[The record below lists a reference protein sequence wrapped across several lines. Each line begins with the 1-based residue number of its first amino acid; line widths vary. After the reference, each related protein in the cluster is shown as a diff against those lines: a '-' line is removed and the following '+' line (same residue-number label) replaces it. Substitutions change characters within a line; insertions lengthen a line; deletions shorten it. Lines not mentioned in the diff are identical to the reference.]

1 MIEEQDVEEE
11 DIAALERGCVLLG
24 SGGGG
29 RTSTAVRLL
38 RAKLRAAPVPLVPV
52 TELPGDAMVVP
63 VGLAGAT
70 GMLEEKP
77 PSGGELTAAIAAVA
91 RWSGSRVDAI
101 MSIESAG
108 INGLMVFCC
117 ERPVVDADLMG
128 RAFPRLG
135 QSSTSRRGVQAG
147 PYALVDAA
155 GRTTI
160 MDRVD
165 PEAGERLMRGALQA
179 GGGWAAFAHWPIRA
193 ADLAEQAVVGSLS
206 RALALGRAML
216 ALPDRAPRAPALG
229 GRLHGA
235 GRVVEVVRSAGG
247 DGRVTVLD
255 DGGAVLRVEM
265 ENEYQVV
272 FADGVP
278 VATTPDVICL
288 LEVRTGRPVGCDEVR
303 QGPRV
308 EVLQLPGPAFWRRPD
323 RLPQVSPS
331 AFGIDV
337 PPCLLGGW
345 T

>member
-1 MIEEQDVEEE
+1 MLEERDV
-11 DIAALERGCVLLG
+11 AALERGCLLLG

-29 RTSTAVRLL
+29 RTATAARLL
-38 RAKLRAAPVPLVPV
+38 RTKLRAAPVPLLPPAD
-52 TELPGDAMVVP
+52 LPGDSVIVP

-70 GMLEEKP
+70 EMLEEKP
-77 PSGGELTAAIAAVA
+77 PSGAEMAAAVAAVA
-91 RWSGSRVDAI
+91 RWSGSKVDAI

-135 QSSTSRRGVQAG
+135 QSSTSRKGVQAG
-147 PYALVDAA
+147 PYALVDAS
-155 GRTTI
+155 GRTTV
-160 MDRVD
+160 MDRFD
-165 PEAGERLMRGALQA
+165 PEAGERLMHGALQA
-179 GGGWAAFAHWPIRA
+179 GGGWAAFAHRPIRV
-193 ADLAEQAVVGSLS
+193 ADLPEQAIVGSLS

-216 ALPDRAPRAPALG
+216 ALPERAPRAPALG
-229 GRLHGA
+229 GHLHGA
-235 GRVVEVVRSAGG
+235 GRVVEVVRSAAGG
-247 DGRVTVLD
+247 GRVTILD
-255 DGGAVLRVEM
+255 DDGAVLRVEM

-288 LEVRTGRPVGCDEVR
+288 LEARTGRPLACDEIR

-323 RLPQVSPS
+323 RLPQVGPA

-337 PPCLLGGW
+337 PPRLLRGRRP
-345 T
+345 

>member
-1 MIEEQDVEEE
+1 MIEEQDV
-11 DIAALERGCVLLG
+11 AALERGCVLLG

-29 RTSTAVRLL
+29 RTATAARVL
-38 RAKLRAAPVPLVPV
+38 RVKLRAAPVPLVPV
-52 TELPGDAMVVP
+52 SELPPGAMVVP

-77 PSGGELTAAIAAVA
+77 PSGAEMVAAIAAVA

-101 MSIESAG
+101 MSIEAAG
-108 INGLMVFCC
+108 INGLMVFSC

-135 QSSTSRRGVQAG
+135 QSSTSRKGVQAG

-160 MDRVD
+160 MDRFD
-165 PEAGERLMRGALQA
+165 PEAGERLMRGALRA
-179 GGGWAAFAHWPIRA
+179 CGGWAAFAHWPIRA
-193 ADLAEQAVVGSLS
+193 ADLPEQAVVGSLS
-206 RALALGRAML
+206 RALALGRTML
-216 ALPDRAPRAPALG
+216 GLPERAPRAPALG

-247 DGRVTVLD
+247 DGRVTILD

-288 LEVRTGRPVGCDEVR
+288 LEARTGRPLACDEVR

-308 EVLQLPGPAFWRRPD
+308 EVLQLPGPSFWRRPD
-323 RLPQVSPS
+323 RLPQVWPA

-337 PPCLLGGW
+337 SPRLLDGRP
-345 T
+345 